1 MALTKY
7 KLGDLIEQCDDRN
20 SDGVYSLDDV
30 KGISIQKIFID
41 KDDDQEEKEQELF
54 NMCQTL

>member
-30 KGISIQKIFID
+30 KGISIQKIF
-41 KDDDQEEKEQELF
+41 
-54 NMCQTL
+54 

>member
-1 MALTKY
+1 MQFYQKRNFGTFISDTFTFFKENGFGV
-7 KLGDLIEQCDDRN
+7 GD
-20 SDGVYSLDDV
+20 
-30 KGISIQKIFID
+30 IQKIFID